1 MRTKEELKQ
10 RLSQYKGV
18 DFIYDEHI
26 GYIVWQVSTGEN
38 VEILFIEAK
47 EKRRGF
53 GRMLLEG
60 MTRCIKPYHSVFVYR
75 LASNEVAGE
84 FYRSFGFKETKI
96 NGLYGGDDAIINVIS
111 YEELCQNLLIK

>member
-1 MRTKEELKQ
+1 MSMLLDSILKDDETEANAEQKEIELH
-10 RLSQYKGV
+10 LI
-18 DFIYDEHI
+18 DLDP
-26 GYIVWQVSTGEN
+26 EN
-38 VEILFIEAK
+38 PRKTFIEAK